1 MLPFVSTELVLNASN
16 KEDAIRKICEILDGK
31 GLIEKGITEKIIE
44 SEGRISTAIG
54 LGMAFPHLIDE
65 EIEKEIVAEVK
76 LKHRI
81 LWDSQELIST
91 IVLVIAREEHV
102 NDVLKY
108 LSENKEIVRR

>member
-1 MLPFVSTELVLNASN
+1 
-16 KEDAIRKICEILDGK
+16 
-31 GLIEKGITEKIIE
+31 
-44 SEGRISTAIG
+44 
-54 LGMAFPHLIDE
+54 MAFPHLIDE

-108 LSENKEIVRR
+108 LSENKKIVRR